1 MTQFR
6 TRLFE
11 FDPDLPPLW
20 GAYGVGWT
28 VTQRHFLMRVPLDH
42 RSGPEIVPETVHH
55 IRAIVGSSYEKDG
68 FLCSRLAPEL
78 IIEAKD
84 FDHAQ
89 RVMRLIAAGYALTE
103 MLLLDDDCLAVP
115 DNPQHYPHGSEWE
128 MTSALKRG
136 SATFGHFRAARIA
149 AAASK
154 KMTYQHALAKY
165 FHGFRMAGTHWM
177 DTHPTRGKQTSTSPD
192 PMIYTNY
199 AMAIIAF
206 YSVIEELNAHVI
218 ASEKNPSRLPDG
230 SWNPTVLND
239 LKSRLTDLGIN
250 PEGKAV
256 WLLRGTPTRIERAHK
271 PPSGSPTRWTR
282 GNVRDRMIPLSDA
295 ISYAGLLRSR
305 VSAHRTSARTRSLT
319 IAHVCNLQMLA
330 RDLLLDVLGDDYTS
344 PRQVQS

>member
-1 MTQFR
+1 MQFR

-11 FDPDLPPLW
+11 LDPDLPPRW

-28 VTQRHFLMRVPLDH
+28 VRQRHFLMRVPSDYQ
-42 RSGPEIVPETVHH
+42 SGPEILPESVHH
-55 IRAIVGSSYEKDG
+55 IRAIVGNSYEQDG
-68 FLCSRLAPEL
+68 YFCSKLAPEL

-89 RVMRLIAAGYALTE
+89 RVMRLISAGYALTE
-103 MLLLDDDCLAVP
+103 MMLLDEDCVAVP
-115 DNPQHYPHGSEWE
+115 DDPQAYPEGSASE
-128 MTSALKRG
+128 MDSVLKRG

-154 KMTYQHALAKY
+154 KMIYQHALAKY
-165 FHGFRMAGTHWM
+165 FHGFRMAGIHWM
-177 DTHPTRGKQTSTSPD
+177 DTHPTRGRNLSTSPD
-192 PMIYTNY
+192 PVIYTNF
-199 AMAIIAF
+199 AIAIISF

-218 ASEKNPSRLPDG
+218 ASERNPSRLPDG
-230 SWNPTVLND
+230 SWNPAVLGD
-239 LKSRLTDLGIN
+239 LRSRLVDLGID
-250 PEGKAV
+250 PDGEAV

-271 PPSGSPTRWTR
+271 PPSGLPTRWAK
-282 GNVRDRMIPLSDA
+282 GSVRDRMIPLCDA

-330 RDLLLDVLGDDYTS
+330 RDLLLGVLGDDYTT
-344 PRQVQS
+344 PRQLQR